1 MEKGRRRKSRK
12 VIVQDH
18 HVSYDP
24 EVKVRVYK
32 GEHMILTRLSWRKK
46 ISMGF
51 IKALELWIQE
61 KRLEAVEL
69 SHKT

>member
-1 MEKGRRRKSRK
+1 MEKKTRKKSRK
-12 VIVQDH
+12 VIIQDH
-18 HVSYDP
+18 HVSYNP

-51 IKALELWIQE
+51 IKALEFWINE

-69 SHKT
+69 NRNI

>member
-1 MEKGRRRKSRK
+1 MEKKTRKKSRN

-51 IKALELWIQE
+51 IKALEQWINE

>member
-1 MEKGRRRKSRK
+1 MTKQRKTSRK
-12 VIVQDH
+12 VIIQDH
-18 HVSYDP
+18 HVSYEP

-51 IKALELWIQE
+51 IKALELWIKE

-69 SHKT
+69 SRKV

>member
-1 MEKGRRRKSRK
+1 MEKKTRKKTRK
-12 VIVQDH
+12 IIVQDH

-51 IKALELWIQE
+51 IKALEVWINE

-69 SHKT
+69 SRKV

>member
-1 MEKGRRRKSRK
+1 
-12 VIVQDH
+12 
-18 HVSYDP
+18 
-24 EVKVRVYK
+24 VYK

-51 IKALELWIQE
+51 IKALEVWIKE

>member
-1 MEKGRRRKSRK
+1 MEKKTRKKSRK
-12 VIVQDH
+12 IIIQEH
-18 HVSYDP
+18 HITYDP

-51 IKALELWIQE
+51 IKALELWIKE

-69 SHKT
+69 SRKV

>member
-1 MEKGRRRKSRK
+1 MEKKKRKKSRK
-12 VIVQDH
+12 VIIQDH
-18 HVSYDP
+18 HVSYTP
-24 EVKVRVYK
+24 EVKVKVYK

-51 IKALELWIQE
+51 IKALELWIKE

-69 SHKT
+69 SRKV